1 MKTVKV
7 EFDEK
12 YHNILTEMADKEFRS
27 IKATV
32 EFIVTRYLD
41 EIISSKKTFPNYP
54 PNCR

>member
-7 EFDEK
+7 EFEEK
-12 YHNILTEMADKEFRS
+12 YHAILAEMADKEFRT

-41 EIISSKKTFPNYP
+41 ERLSAKNTFPIYP
-54 PNCR
+54 TNCR